1 MKKNTNLYHDDEID
15 LFNVLKIIWFE
26 KIKILLT
33 IIISLLIG
41 FGYLYQTPKNY
52 LNSLT
57 IKSSKTIE
65 FLKIY
70 SVQKLLRS
78 IQSNQLNQLNQ
89 SNQSN
94 QLNKLDKSKQLD
106 QLNLDRFINE
116 LADYEEFLATI
127 KNTKK
132 VQEDFSKLNE
142 DQEKELFKYAKLLEI
157 VKPKKNEIDYTINFK
172 WHDPDEAKKI
182 FKDTLNLVSK
192 NLKKLTIKELSQ
204 TLEFQKKLFLNKDR
218 IRLDFLKEQ
227 RDIAKELNIADNK
240 IDNINLFLSS
250 ETFNIN
256 KEDIAY
262 YLRGYRAIDKEI
274 EIVQNRNYQELKFI
288 RQEIDNFKKENTE
301 FVAYNV
307 YLTDVKLLKNT
318 KLILVISVLLGLFV
332 GVFYVLVSNAFQ
344 SNNTTKKN

>member
-1 MKKNTNLYHDDEID
+1 MKKNANLYHDDEID
-15 LFNVLKIIWFE
+15 LFNILKIIWFE
-26 KIKILLT
+26 KIKILL
-33 IIISLLIG
+33 ILIISLLIG

-57 IKSSKTIE
+57 IKSSKTVE

-78 IQSNQLNQLNQ
+78 NQ

-94 QLNKLDKSKQLD
+94 QLDKLDKSKQLD

-132 VQEDFSKLNE
+132 VQEHFSKLNKDE
-142 DQEKELFKYAKLLEI
+142 DQEKELFKYAKLLKI
-157 VKPKKNEIDYTINFK
+157 IKPKKNEINYTINFK

-192 NLKKLTIKELSQ
+192 NLKKLTIKELLQ
-204 TLEFQKKLFLNKDR
+204 TLEFQEKLFLSKDR
-218 IRLDFLKEQ
+218 VRLDFLKEQ

-274 EIVQNRNYQELKFI
+274 EIVQNRNYQKLKFI
-288 RQEIDNFKKENTE
+288 RQEIDNFNKENTE